1 MKCTYRILLVVC
13 ILNLQQVRAQS
24 ADKPFSIA
32 SPDHQLECKVR
43 LNEKT
48 TVSYQVLYEG
58 KEIINWSPLGL
69 VLTDRILPSGSLEL
83 KELARSE
90 THEKFAWLNGE
101 KDSIDSHFRELQ
113 LAVLQEDGTVCH
125 LIFRAFDHNLAFRYE
140 IPAQAGLEKYRI
152 QQELTGFR
160 FSEPYT
166 VYRHTTESVF
176 SPSPIHEMKSA
187 SDFPLVMQRDAMF
200 ISINEAQN
208 NGYTK
213 AVIHHTD
220 EPHSL
225 ALKFLRDTVSVAGRF
240 QSPWRTITI
249 ARSATALCDNSDL
262 LYKLNSPPDTNK
274 DYRWVRPGK
283 LIREMTLTTQGALS
297 CIDFA
302 QKMNLQYI
310 LFDAGW
316 YGKGYAA
323 EHSPDSDPFK
333 VVPEID
339 LPRIIRYGKERNIG
353 LLVYVNYIGLR
364 KNNLDTLFTLYKS
377 WGILGLKFG
386 FVDGLS
392 QKGILW
398 LMGAVKKAQ
407 DYGFVVD
414 VHDNYKPTGISRTM
428 PGWLTQEGIRGNEN
442 DPDAFHNTT
451 LPFTRFLSGPADY
464 TFCYRN
470 QNDSFN
476 NALLSKKLQVSQAQQ
491 LALTVIFY
499 SPLQSMF
506 WYGKPADYQ
515 KPTDI
520 EFFSFVPVTWNQTL
534 HLRGEI
540 GKYVVVARR
549 KSNDWFLGAA
559 AGLAPY
565 ETDLS
570 LDFLDKGKRYRA
582 DRYLDDGKGGILKKS
597 SIVNSHSTLKIS
609 LSASGGEAVRI
620 VML

>member
-1 MKCTYRILLVVC
+1 MKSYFSKALLFC
-13 ILNLQQVRAQS
+13 LLCLQQIKAQS
-24 ADKPFSIA
+24 VDNPFRIQ
-32 SPDHQLECKVR
+32 SPDQQLVCQIR
-43 LNEKT
+43 LYEKT

-58 KEIINWSPLGL
+58 KEIISWSPLGL
-69 VLTDRILPSGSLEL
+69 VLTDRILPSGNLKL
-83 KELARSE
+83 KELSRTE
-90 THEKFAWLNGE
+90 THERFAWLNGE
-101 KDSIDSHFRELQ
+101 KDSIDNHFRELQ
-113 LAVLQEDGTVCH
+113 LAVLQEDGTVSH
-125 LIFRAFDHNLAFRYE
+125 LIFRLFNHSLAFRYE
-140 IPAQAGLEKYRI
+140 IPEQAGMEKYRI
-152 QQELTGFR
+152 QQELTGFQ
-160 FSEPYT
+160 FTEPYT
-166 VYRHTTESVF
+166 VYRHATESVF
-176 SPSPIHEMKSA
+176 SPSLINDMAAP
-187 SDFPLVMQRDAMF
+187 SDFPLVMQRSDMF

-208 NGYTK
+208 NQYTK
-213 AVIHHTD
+213 AVIHRTD
-220 EPHSL
+220 EPNSL
-225 ALKFLRDTVSVAGRF
+225 AIKFLRDTVQVQGPF
-240 QSPWRTITI
+240 QSPWRTITF

-262 LYKLNSPPDTNK
+262 LYKLNRSPDKNK
-274 DYRWVRPGK
+274 DYSWIRPGK

-310 LFDAGW
+310 MFDAGW

-339 LPRIIRYGKERNIG
+339 LPRVIRYGKERNIG
-353 LLVYVNYIGLR
+353 LIVYVNYIGLR
-364 KNNLDTLFTLYKS
+364 KNNLDTLFTLYKN
-377 WGILGLKFG
+377 WGIQGLKFG

-392 QKGILW
+392 QKGIVW

-407 DYGFVVD
+407 DYGFTVD
-414 VHDNYKPTGISRTM
+414 VHDNYKPTGISRTL

-476 NALLSKKLQVSQAQQ
+476 NSLLSKKLQVSQAQQ

-499 SPLQSMF
+499 SPLQSLF

-520 EFFSFVPVTWNQTL
+520 EFFSYVPVTWNQTL

-549 KSNDWFLGAA
+549 KSKDWFLGAA
-559 AGLAPY
+559 AGKAPY
-565 ETDLS
+565 ETVLS
-570 LDFLDKGKRYRA
+570 LNFLDKGKRYRA
-582 DRYLDDGKGGILKKS
+582 DIYMDDGKGGILKKS
-597 SIVNSHSTLKIS
+597 SHVNYQSTLKIN
-609 LSASGGEAVRI
+609 LAASGGEAVRI
-620 VML
+620 VLL

>member
-1 MKCTYRILLVVC
+1 MKAYLFPILMVC
-13 ILNLQQVRAQS
+13 CLGLQQIKAQS
-24 ADKPFSIA
+24 ADTPISIA
-32 SPDHQLECKVR
+32 SPDQQLVCRVR
-43 LNEKT
+43 LYEKT

-69 VLTDRILPSGSLEL
+69 LLSDRILPSGNLQL
-83 KELARSE
+83 KELSRTE
-90 THEKFAWLNGE
+90 THEKFAWRFGE
-101 KDSIDSHFRELQ
+101 KDSIDNHYRELQ

-125 LIFRAFDHNLAFRYE
+125 LIFRLFDHNLAFRYA
-140 IPAQAGLEKYRI
+140 IPAQTGFEKYRI

-160 FSEPYT
+160 FTEPYT

-176 SPSPIHEMKSA
+176 SPSGINEMKAA
-187 SDFPLVMQRDAMF
+187 SDFPLVMQREGLL
-200 ISINEAQN
+200 ISLNEAQN
-208 NGYTK
+208 NQYTK
-213 AVIHHTD
+213 AVIQHTD
-220 EPHSL
+220 EPNSL
-225 ALKFLRDTVSVAGRF
+225 ALKFLRDTVQVQGQF
-240 QSPWRTITI
+240 QSPWRTITL
-249 ARSATALCDNSDL
+249 AHSATALCDNSDL
-262 LYKLNSPPDTNK
+262 MYKLNQAPDK
-274 DYRWVRPGK
+274 HLDVSWIRPGK
-283 LIREMTLTTQGALS
+283 LIREMTLTTKGALS

-302 QKMNLQYI
+302 KKMNLQYI

-333 VVPEID
+333 VVPAID
-339 LPRIIRYGKERNIG
+339 LPRIVRYGKERKIG

-364 KNNLDTLFTLYKS
+364 KNNLDTLFSLYKS
-377 WGILGLKFG
+377 WGIKGLKFG

-392 QKGILW
+392 QKGIIW

-407 DYGFVVD
+407 DYGLIVD

-476 NALLSKKLQVSQAQQ
+476 NTLLSKKLQVSQAQQ

-520 EFFSFVPVTWNQTL
+520 EFFSYVPVTWDQTL

-540 GKYVVVARR
+540 GKYVVVAR
-549 KSNDWFLGAA
+549 KKAKDWFIGAA

-565 ETDLS
+565 ETELS
-570 LDFLDKGKRYRA
+570 LGFLDKGKQYRA
-582 DRYLDDGKGGILKKS
+582 DIYRDDGKGGILKKS
-597 SIVNSHSTLKIS
+597 SIVNDQSVLKIS
-609 LSASGGEAVRI
+609 LAASGGEALRI
-620 VML
+620 VRL